1 LESVKG
7 AELKMYLAVYVFVK
21 EYVIVIKLVSIET
34 KFTIQSIVAHSLTQ
48 NLTRQVLTNLISQK
62 MGKLDFKISETL
74 VL

>member
-1 LESVKG
+1 LKEKSEFLLESVKG

-21 EYVIVIKLVSIET
+21 ECVIVINLVSIET

-62 MGKLDFKISETL
+62 MG
-74 VL
+74 